1 MFTAD
6 IYFKA
11 KIIKNKECYRMS
23 QEKFNRN
30 SNNSVTNKE
39 L

>member
-1 MFTAD
+1 MCTAD
-6 IYFKA
+6 IHFKA
-11 KIIKNKECYRMS
+11 KISKNKEWYRMF

-30 SNNSVTNKE
+30 NNSVTNKE